1 MPISQR
7 GVRNRISSVK
17 NIQKITRAMEMV
29 AAARL
34 RRAEQRIEALR
45 PYASALRRMTREAA
59 NAAGNVPKLPILAEH
74 DEVKAVGILL
84 IAGDRGLAGSFNSSI
99 VRAGVAAGRSH
110 SASER
115 SPVYFA
121 SGRRPASSL
130 KFRGME
136 PAQSFIGFSDRP
148 AYADARGI
156 AERLMAAYVD
166 GDVDQVEVFYNGY
179 ISPISQI
186 VRRETLLPL
195 QRATILEEEED
206 DSQED
211 AGDGP
216 EGSDGEGSGGRS
228 QHRSLVEYE
237 PDPEEILERL
247 VPDYVE
253 ISIYR
258 ALLESTASEHG
269 ARMTAM
275 RNASQNAGEIIED
288 LTLEMNR
295 ARQAEI
301 TQEIMEVVAGAEGL
315 G

>member
-1 MPISQR
+1 MPLSQR
-7 GVRNRISSVK
+7 DVRNRISSVK

-45 PYASALRRMTREAA
+45 PYAEAIRRMTRQAAEAA
-59 NAAGNVPKLPILAEH
+59 GSVPRLPILE
-74 DEVKAVGILL
+74 ERQQVSAVGLLL
-84 IAGDRGLAGSFNSSI
+84 IAGDRGLAGAFNSNI
-99 VRAGVAAGRSH
+99 VRAGVAAGREH
-110 SASER
+110 EATGR
-115 SPVYFA
+115 NLVYFA

-130 KFRGME
+130 TFRGLE
-136 PAQSFIGFSDRP
+136 PAESFIGFTDRP
-148 AYADARGI
+148 AYADARRI

-166 GDVDQVEVFYNGY
+166 GEVDQVEIFYNGY
-179 ISPISQI
+179 FSPISQV

-195 QRATILEEEED
+195 QRATVLASEFEVEEK
-206 DSQED
+206 S
-211 AGDGP
+211 
-216 EGSDGEGSGGRS
+216 GEQAKQRA
-228 QHRSLVEYE
+228 LVEYE
-237 PDPEEILERL
+237 PDPEEILKRL

-269 ARMTAM
+269 ARMTSM
-275 RNASQNAGEIIED
+275 RNASENAGALIED

-301 TQEIMEVVAGAEGL
+301 TQEIMEVVAGAEGV

>member
-1 MPISQR
+1 MPTSQR
-7 GVRNRISSVK
+7 DVRNRIGAVK

-45 PYASALRRMTREAA
+45 PYADAIRRMTRQAAEAA
-59 NAAGNVPKLPILAEH
+59 GAVPRLPILSEH
-74 DEVKAVGILL
+74 ERMSSVGLLL
-84 IAGDRGLAGSFNSSI
+84 IAGDRGLAGAFNSNI
-99 VRAGVAAGRSH
+99 VRAGVAAGREH
-110 SASER
+110 EGEGHT
-115 SPVYFA
+115 PVWFA

-130 KFRGME
+130 TFRGLDVAE
-136 PAQSFIGFSDRP
+136 SFTGFTDRP
-148 AYADARGI
+148 TYADARRI
-156 AERLMAAYVD
+156 AERLMAGYVD
-166 GDVDQVEVFYNGY
+166 EEVDQVEIFYNRY
-179 ISPISQI
+179 ISPLSQE

-195 QRATILEEEED
+195 QQATLLEESADDQEEE
-206 DSQED
+206 SGA
-211 AGDGP
+211 AGQDG
-216 EGSDGEGSGGRS
+216 
-228 QHRSLVEYE
+228 HHALVEYE
-237 PDPEEILERL
+237 PDPEEILGRL

-275 RNASQNAGEIIED
+275 RNASENASTLIDD
-288 LTLEMNR
+288 LVLEMNR

-315 G
+315 AG

>member
-1 MPISQR
+1 MPASQR
-7 GVRNRISSVK
+7 DVRNRIGAVK
-17 NIQKITRAMEMV
+17 NIQTITRAMEMV

-45 PYASALRRMTREAA
+45 PYAGAIRRMTREAA
-59 NAAGNVPKLPILAEH
+59 EAAGNVPKLPILQEH
-74 DEVKAVGILL
+74 DSVSRVGLL
-84 IAGDRGLAGSFNSSI
+84 LVAGDRGLAGAFNSQI
-99 VRAGVAAGRSH
+99 VRAGVAAGREHDSNGV
-110 SASER
+110 

-130 KFRGME
+130 SFRGVE
-136 PAQSFIGFSDRP
+136 VAASFTGFTDRP
-148 AYADARGI
+148 AYADARRI

-166 GDVDQVEVFYNGY
+166 NEVDRVEIFYNGY
-179 ISPISQI
+179 VSPISQV

-195 QRATILEEEED
+195 QQASILEEKDE
-206 DSQED
+206 
-211 AGDGP
+211 
-216 EGSDGEGSGGRS
+216 DGEEEERGSGGGGGGGS
-228 QHRSLVEYE
+228 KASPEYE
-237 PDPEEILERL
+237 PGPDEILGRL

-275 RNASQNAGEIIED
+275 RNATDNAGTLIED
-288 LTLEMNR
+288 LTLQMNR
-295 ARQAEI
+295 ARQAAI

>member
-1 MPISQR
+1 MATSQR
-7 GVRNRISSVK
+7 DVRNRIDSVK
-17 NIQKITRAMEMV
+17 NIRKITRAMEMV

-45 PYASALRRMTREAA
+45 PYASALRRMTRQAAEAA
-59 NAAGNVPKLPILAEH
+59 GQVPRLPILE
-74 DEVKAVGILL
+74 ERENVQAVGLLL
-84 IAGDRGLAGSFNSSI
+84 IAGDRGLAGAFNSNI
-99 VRAGVAAGRSH
+99 VRAGVAAGREH
-110 SASER
+110 NGEGR
-115 SPVYFA
+115 RPIYFA

-130 KFRGME
+130 GFRGVE
-136 PAQSFIGFSDRP
+136 LAESFTGFTDRP
-148 AYADARGI
+148 AYADARRI
-156 AERLMAAYVD
+156 AERLIAAYVD
-166 GDVDQVEVFYNGY
+166 GEVDQVEIFYNGY
-179 ISPISQI
+179 ISPINQV

-195 QRATILEEEED
+195 QQATVLEEED
-206 DSQED
+206 DED
-211 AGDGP
+211 EQDEEERSGP
-216 EGSDGEGSGGRS
+216 RP
-228 QHRSLVEYE
+228 LVEYE
-237 PDPEEILERL
+237 PDPEEILKRL

-275 RNASQNAGEIIED
+275 RNASENAGTLIED

-301 TQEIMEVVAGAEGL
+301 TQEILEVVAGAEGVS